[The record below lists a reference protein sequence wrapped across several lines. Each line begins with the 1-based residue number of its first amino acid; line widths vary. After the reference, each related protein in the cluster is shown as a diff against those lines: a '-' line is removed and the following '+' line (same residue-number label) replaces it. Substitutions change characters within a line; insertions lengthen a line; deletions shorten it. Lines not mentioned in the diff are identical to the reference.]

1 MDLIE
6 TDLIPIIEF
15 AYQLYINLINLIMI
29 ENENENTT
37 CARLYDLIEN
47 QITYADLVK

>member
-6 TDLIPIIEF
+6 TDLITIIEF
-15 AYQLYINLINLIMI
+15 GYKLYINLIDLIGI
-29 ENENENTT
+29 ENENTT

-47 QITYADLVK
+47 QITYEDLVT

>member
-15 AYQLYINLINLIMI
+15 AYQLYINLINLIEI
-29 ENENENTT
+29 ENENTT

-47 QITYADLVK
+47 QITYADLVT